1 MTPLHYAARYSTSKR
16 LSSRSARS
24 PQRKDTVEGD
34 SPDLEEVSDL
44 TDAVLIYLIDHGADV
59 NARDKYKLTALHH
72 AAIRGNKS
80 AAERLLHTEGIERE
94 PKDVQESTPLHL
106 AATYD
111 HLHIAEVLLDA
122 EADPQS
128 VSNDGTTPLHEACL
142 EGNTGI
148 VTVLLEKSETKFG
161 SDYARKL

>member
-1 MTPLHYAARYSTSKR
+1 MR
-16 LSSRSARS
+16 LNRCCYFS
-24 PQRKDTVEGD
+24 Q
-34 SPDLEEVSDL
+34 
-44 TDAVLIYLIDHGADV
+44 
-59 NARDKYKLTALHH
+59 
-72 AAIRGNKS
+72 
-80 AAERLLHTEGIERE
+80 

-161 SDYARKL
+161 SDYARKLLTAVNDDGDTPLHLGKAFPLIRFVLPFSNRLIEYMFLKILKVFRVGTVSL